1 VAVGS
6 IQTVDRRLKKHP
18 LNFDLVIIDEAHH
31 AVASTWARVIAQFPS
46 ARILGV
52 TATACRTDGSGL
64 GLDHGGIFDD
74 LIVGPA
80 PAELIADGFLVK
92 PVVYA
97 PPTDIDLTGVKRR
110 GGDYN
115 PTELATRVDRPTV
128 TGSAVEHY
136 RRLAPGEPAIAFCAS
151 IQHAMS
157 VTESFRAAGYTS
169 EVIHG
174 KLDDFTRRSMIEGL
188 AKGTINVLTSVDL
201 ISEGT
206 DIPVVSV
213 GILLRPTQ
221 SMGLHLQQ
229 CGRILRTAPN
239 KSRALILDHVGN
251 CLSHGLPESSREW
264 TLAGE
269 TKKKQTDEENISVRQ
284 CKKCFSVWE
293 RGAACPY
300 CGHAVEM
307 KPRKIDEREGELTQL
322 TAEHIER
329 AKRERRQ
336 EVGRARTR
344 EEIEKIARER
354 GYAPGWIHKQMQL
367 KRISR

>member
-1 VAVGS
+1 M
-6 IQTVDRRLKKHP
+6 
-18 LNFDLVIIDEAHH
+18 
-31 AVASTWARVIAQFPS
+31 IAQFP
-46 ARILGV
+46 AAKLLGV

-64 GLDHGGIFDD
+64 GVESGGLFDD
-74 LIVGPA
+74 LIIGPSA
-80 PAELIADGFLVK
+80 AELIDQGFLVK

-97 PPTDIDLTGVKRR
+97 PPTDIDLTGIRRR

-115 PTELATRVDRPTV
+115 ATELASRVDRPTV

-136 RRLAPGEPAIAFCAS
+136 SRLSPGEPAIAFCAS

-157 VTESFRAAGYTS
+157 VRESFRVAGFTS

-188 AKGTINVLTSVDL
+188 AKGTIQVLVSVDL

-239 KSRALILDHVGN
+239 KPRALILDHVGN
-251 CLSHGLPESSREW
+251 CLRHGLPESNREW
-264 TLAGE
+264 TLEGDV
-269 TKKKQTDEENISVRQ
+269 KKKQSDEETISVRQ

-293 RGAACPY
+293 RGAVCPY

-307 KPRKIDEREGELTQL
+307 KPRKIDEREGTLEQL
-322 TAEHIER
+322 TAEHIDR
-329 AKRERRQ
+329 MKRERRQ
-336 EVGRARTR
+336 EVGRARSR
-344 EEIEKIARER
+344 DELEKIARQR
-354 GYAPGWIHKQMQL
+354 GYKRGWIEKQLEL
-367 KRISR
+367 KRARR